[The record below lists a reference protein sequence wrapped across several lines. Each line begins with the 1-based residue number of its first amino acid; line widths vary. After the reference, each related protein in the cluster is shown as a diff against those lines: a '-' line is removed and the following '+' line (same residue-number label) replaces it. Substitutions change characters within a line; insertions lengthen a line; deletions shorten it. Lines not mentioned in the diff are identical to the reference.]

1 MSTTQLQLRRDT
13 TANIEAV
20 TPAQGEPIYDVTRKA
35 LVLGDGATPGGNA
48 VTPFGGSWTPTIQ
61 GATTAGTPTYN
72 YQLGTY
78 TIVGNFCFA
87 FFSVSITNAS
97 SYGGIAGDLEIGGLP
112 FPNVAESGSI
122 FAGVLGEFDGIT
134 FTSGYTQM
142 TLEFGGA
149 SAPAFFL
156 IQNGSGQNA
165 ANLAAGALTGASV
178 AVNGFVVYQ
187 IAQPTG

>member
-35 LVLGDGATPGGNA
+35 LVLGDGATPGGTA

-72 YQLGTY
+72 HQLGTY
-78 TIVGNFCFA
+78 TIVGNLCFA

-97 SYGGIAGDLEIGGLP
+97 SYGGIAGNLEIGGLP
-112 FPNVAESGSI
+112 FPSVAEGSPI
-122 FAGVLGEFDGIT
+122 FAGALGEFDGVT
-134 FTSGYTQM
+134 FSSGYTQM
-142 TLEFGGA
+142 TLEFGTAAA
-149 SAPAFFL
+149 STFSL
-156 IQNGSGQNA
+156 IENGSAQTA
-165 ANLAAGALTGASV
+165 ANLQAGALTGASV